1 LKKGIDLA
9 FYEKKADVKNYVYFN
24 KVVCNDKVAF
34 YPHFHD
40 SIELVL
46 CVKGQCCVCINGIEN
61 LLEEGDGVFIDR
73 FDVHFYRYF
82 PESEYYVLLIS
93 EKYLDDDNGFNKKRL
108 PEFLPK
114 CEKYKDIE
122 RLLDNLYEL
131 FDKESDV
138 IKKGVANTVLGIFS
152 NCYPQVDRKHNG
164 EARLLVDALMYIN
177 ENYRDEIT
185 LDEVSRKLGYSKN
198 YFSFLFNKFTGM
210 NLREYINSRRV
221 NEFERL
227 KAANPSVPTYVLA
240 EESGFSNSK
249 TFYRAYKKYKEK
261 S

>member
-1 LKKGIDLA
+1 MKKGMELA
-9 FYEKKADVKNYVYFN
+9 FYEKMADAKNYVYFN

-122 RLLDNLYEL
+122 RLLDNLYNCL
-131 FDKESDV
+131 
-138 IKKGVANTVLGIFS
+138 IKKVMLLKKELQTQYLEFFLIATLRWIGSITVKRAFS
-152 NCYPQVDRKHNG
+152 WMHLC
-164 EARLLVDALMYIN
+164 
-177 ENYRDEIT
+177 T
-185 LDEVSRKLGYSKN
+185 
-198 YFSFLFNKFTGM
+198 
-210 NLREYINSRRV
+210 
-221 NEFERL
+221 
-227 KAANPSVPTYVLA
+227 
-240 EESGFSNSK
+240 
-249 TFYRAYKKYKEK
+249 
-261 S
+261 

>member
-1 LKKGIDLA
+1 M
-9 FYEKKADVKNYVYFN
+9 
-24 KVVCNDKVAF
+24 
-34 YPHFHD
+34 
-40 SIELVL
+40 
-46 CVKGQCCVCINGIEN
+46 
-61 LLEEGDGVFIDR
+61 
-73 FDVHFYRYF
+73 
-82 PESEYYVLLIS
+82 
-93 EKYLDDDNGFNKKRL
+93 
-108 PEFLPK
+108 
-114 CEKYKDIE
+114 
-122 RLLDNLYEL
+122 
-131 FDKESDV
+131 
-138 IKKGVANTVLGIFS
+138 
-152 NCYPQVDRKHNG
+152 DRKHNG

>member
-1 LKKGIDLA
+1 MKRGIDLA
-9 FYEKKADVKNYVYFN
+9 FYEKKADTKNYVYFN
-24 KVVCNDKVAF
+24 KVVCTDKVAT

-46 CVKGQCCVCINGIEN
+46 CIKGTCCICINGKEN
-61 LLEEGDGVFIDR
+61 LLEEGEGAFIDR

-114 CEKYKDIE
+114 CEKYGEIK
-122 RLLDNLYEL
+122 RL
-131 FDKESDV
+131 FDDMYRLYDPNNDV
-138 IKKGVANTVLGIFS
+138 IKKGIVNIVSGIMAS
-152 NCYPQVDRKHNG
+152 YYPLVERKSDG
-164 EARLLVDALMYIN
+164 EARILVDALLYIN
-177 ENYRDEIT
+177 ENFKSNIT
-185 LDEVSRKLGYSKN
+185 LEEISIKLGYSKN

-210 NLREYINSRRV
+210 NLREYINRKRV
-221 NEFERL
+221 SEFERL
-227 KAANPSVPTYVLA
+227 KATNPSVPTYILA